1 MTCGG
6 CGNQSAVA
14 VRLTYEAGQRIEM
27 CDLPSCGGVTV
38 SAKRDVYFRQP
49 YVDQNLADAKNPF
62 GTEIRSARH
71 KAQVLKA
78 QGLREDGDRHH
89 GSLFR
94 DAKAP
99 KRALSMEFR
108 KKVRARVNHVVK
120 RMSRGNAV

>member
-6 CGNQSAVA
+6 CGNQTAVA
-14 VRLTYEAGQRIEM
+14 LRLRYDGGQRIEM
-27 CDLPSCGGVTV
+27 CDLRSCGGVTIG
-38 SAKRDVYFRQP
+38 ARPDVYFRQP
-49 YVDQNLADAKNPF
+49 YTDPNLADAKNPF
-62 GTEIRSARH
+62 GMEIRSQKH
-71 KAQVLKA
+71 KAEVLKA

-99 KRALSMEFR
+99 KRAMSNEFR
-108 KKVRARVNHVVK
+108 QKVKARVRHVVK